1 MTFRMNESW
10 TLNVQLEKT
19 ALHPTQKIRK
29 PKQDRHDKNITN
41 KIIHISKRLAF
52 KDHVTVT
59 KVLAKVDEKLGQEN
73 SRDSE
78 KEVEPHKP

>member
-1 MTFRMNESW
+1 MD
-10 TLNVQLEKT
+10 LECPVRKNRFT
-19 ALHPTQKIRK
+19 SNSKIRK